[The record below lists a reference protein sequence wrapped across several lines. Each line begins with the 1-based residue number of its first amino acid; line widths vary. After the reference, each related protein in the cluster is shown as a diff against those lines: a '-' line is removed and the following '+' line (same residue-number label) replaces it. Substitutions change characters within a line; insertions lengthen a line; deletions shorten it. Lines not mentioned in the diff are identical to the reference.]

1 MGLDNKP
8 EPHPCTYDWNQPMLG
23 VETAVNQSAVEQ
35 WDDLD
40 GTILELFQL
49 IPDGSPRLHYQARE
63 LEVICPPSKLQEL
76 RQVGVTGRSSEIIAW
91 LDDRSQARNSTCK
104 RKLSGWLTR
113 SDLYKALRAKRI
125 HVQNDGDVD
134 ESHEPNAERRLIY
147 LPNPDWQGLSPII
160 LTASRQEA
168 GILSIFL
175 WKHMIARCSIQ
186 ASVSTSR
193 HFSLEFHLP
202 FFVWKDT
209 KSILRDK
216 RIRSDKFPLR
226 KSRLLS
232 FLERSRPTSKEGDNL
247 DCLHESQWSCVV
259 TGFNNTVWN
268 VYGFTDTYFY
278 DTDDEFDR
286 VSVNYYQRCLE
297 DEDRMEYD
305 PIIGSDA
312 NLPIQDP
319 REYFVATLL
328 SCMNHILEEWNNII
342 TRLERKMCY
351 YIDDEDFFFD
361 HDKLPFG
368 PDKDHSKSL
377 QDSYGWTQQVTCLLT
392 HLRKRIRNLNK
403 AWESFRA
410 RDTHSFDVTD
420 QQSDKPNRTRILLCS
435 IDTIV
440 TELNALEVQLG
451 DLWDKNEDFRKS
463 LELYLQVENNR
474 TIVLQQFNI
483 SFIQIISPPAL
494 AATMMQSRVL
504 PWTSGFLP
512 WLIVTAILWIL
523 MAAVRP
529 ALTWYH
535 RYMGSKPR
543 ASFVPPLAQEP
554 MMNGFHWQQE
564 GLRLPQPTFAAH

>member
-1 MGLDNKP
+1 MMCSNNTP
-8 EPHPCTYDWNQPMLG
+8 EPHPCPYDWNQSMLS

-35 WDDLD
+35 WGGLD

-49 IPDGSPRLHYQARE
+49 IPEGSPRSHYQARE
-63 LEVICPPSKLQEL
+63 LEIICPLSKLQEL
-76 RQVGVTGRSSEIIAW
+76 QKDGVTGRSSEIIAW
-91 LDDRSQARNSTCK
+91 LDDRSQAGDSTCK

-125 HVQNDGDVD
+125 YVDDNDGVD
-134 ESHEPNAERRLIY
+134 EAHEPNAERRLIY
-147 LPNPDWQGLSPII
+147 LPNPDWRSLSLIF
-160 LTASRQEA
+160 LTASEQQV

-209 KSILRDK
+209 KSVLRDK
-216 RIRSDKFPLR
+216 RIGSDKFPLR

-232 FLERSRPTSKEGDNL
+232 FLERSPPTSEVGGNL

-286 VSVNYYQRCLE
+286 VSVNYYQRCLQ

-305 PIIGSDA
+305 PIIGTDA

-328 SCMNHILEEWNNII
+328 SCINHILEEWNNII
-342 TRLERKMCY
+342 TRFERKMCY
-351 YIDDEDFFFD
+351 YIDEKDILLADDNLPDED
-361 HDKLPFG
+361 HL
-368 PDKDHSKSL
+368 KSL
-377 QDSYGWTQQVTCLLT
+377 QDSFAWTKHVTCLLT
-392 HLRKRIRNLNK
+392 HLRQRMRNLNK
-403 AWESFRA
+403 AWDSFRA
-410 RDTHSFDVTD
+410 
-420 QQSDKPNRTRILLCS
+420 SDAHHFHQTGDHDKRNRTRNFLYS
-435 IDTIV
+435 IDTKA
-440 TELNALEVQLG
+440 TELKALEVQLG

-463 LELYLQVENNR
+463 VSLSLGNWFTFSAVVIRLIMFPKKAGDFPPHNTERPDDRLATVQHQLRKSAQQA
-474 TIVLQQFNI
+474 IVKARL
-483 SFIQIISPPAL
+483 IISD
-494 AATMMQSRVL
+494 
-504 PWTSGFLP
+504 
-512 WLIVTAILWIL
+512 
-523 MAAVRP
+523 
-529 ALTWYH
+529 
-535 RYMGSKPR
+535 
-543 ASFVPPLAQEP
+543 
-554 MMNGFHWQQE
+554 
-564 GLRLPQPTFAAH
+564 